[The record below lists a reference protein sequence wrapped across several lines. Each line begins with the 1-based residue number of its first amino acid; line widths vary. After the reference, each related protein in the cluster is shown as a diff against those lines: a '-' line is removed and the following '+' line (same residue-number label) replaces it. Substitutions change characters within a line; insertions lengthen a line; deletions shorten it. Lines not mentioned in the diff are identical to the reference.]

1 MLIGEPKDRSQWG
14 TGAIPKECLP
24 DFNGHEGWS
33 PRPGIPDAIGS
44 LTVKHKSG
52 GYSTIGFKSFDQRRE
67 KFAGET
73 LDIIYLDEE
82 CEYPI
87 YSECLTRTNATDG
100 LVIMT
105 YTPIKGMTNL
115 SLRFFEEEH
124 KDRALIQMR
133 LEDAEHFS
141 PEQRQRIIESYEP
154 WELEARTKG
163 YPSMGAGRVFQVTEE
178 KITCEPFYIPKHY
191 AQIIGCDI
199 GTGAHFAA
207 SKIAYDRD
215 NATIYV
221 VDCFKDIDDV
231 ISVHAARIR
240 AMGGNKTPVA
250 WPPPIHLQSDR
261 SSGKSFKELLKA
273 EGLKMLSAHASF
285 PDGSTSREASVV
297 EMHDMMKQGRFK
309 VFSHLEAFFKEF
321 RLYSR
326 KEDGTIKRINDH
338 VLDSSRYAVV
348 SRRFAKVRREAR
360 PLDYSKMPAVY

>member
-1 MLIGEPKDRSQWG
+1 MYLAMCLTGRYPEWYKGRHWDRPVRIWVASETGEVCRDTIQRLLIGEPKDRFQWG
-14 TGAIPKECLP
+14 TGAVPKECLP

-52 GYSTIGFKSFDQRRE
+52 GYSTVGFKSFDQSRTR
-67 KFAGET
+67 FQGES
-73 LDIIYLDEE
+73 LDICYLDEE
-82 CEYPI
+82 PDYPI

-178 KITCEPFYIPKHY
+178 KITGYKSIWPKYVEKAVELMYASAKGKPVKSSFPFHKHK
-191 AQIIGCDI
+191 
-199 GTGAHFAA
+199 
-207 SKIAYDRD
+207 KIMND
-215 NATIYV
+215 
-221 VDCFKDIDDV
+221 
-231 ISVHAARIR
+231 
-240 AMGGNKTPVA
+240 
-250 WPPPIHLQSDR
+250 
-261 SSGKSFKELLKA
+261 
-273 EGLKMLSAHASF
+273 KMLSM
-285 PDGSTSREASVV
+285 TLV
-297 EMHDMMKQGRFK
+297 EGEDLNK
-309 VFSHLEAFFKEF
+309 LEHIK
-321 RLYSR
+321 
-326 KEDGTIKRINDH
+326 DTIYQKYNEIKINNKKDNSL
-338 VLDSSRYAVV
+338 VL
-348 SRRFAKVRREAR
+348 KI
-360 PLDYSKMPAVY
+360 M